1 MATWMTHLRIAD
13 KLLDRIPGLSP
24 IEFIIGNMAPDSG
37 IPTETG
43 FSPDVSISHF
53 RKDDGSGK
61 KKISLDAYLSKHFTT
76 AQQESFNERQYA
88 FYLGYYCHLLTD
100 CLWSDHVA
108 WPTRQQF
115 PDASWV
121 EIKANWYAL
130 DYEYLNNR
138 RGFRAFRAYLG
149 SVGFVNSYMDSFA
162 PDAFEKKRAAI
173 TSFYLEQ
180 SAPETDLQYLS
191 EAEMNAFVEE
201 VTEKIAASLGNL
213 HGGSCQNL

>member
-24 IEFIIGNMAPDSG
+24 IEFIMGNMAPDSG
-37 IPTETG
+37 IPTDTG

-53 RKDDGSGK
+53 REDDGTGK
-61 KKISLDAYLSKHFTT
+61 KKINLDAYLSQYFTP
-76 AQQESFNERQYA
+76 AQQESYNERQYA

-100 CLWSDHVA
+100 CLWSDRIA
-108 WPTRQQF
+108 WPTRQKF
-115 PDASWV
+115 PDASWE

-149 SVGFVNSYMDSFA
+149 SVGFENSYMDCFTS
-162 PDAFEKKRAAI
+162 DAFEYKRTCI
-173 TSFYLEQ
+173 TSFYLEE
-180 SAPETDLQYLS
+180 SAPETKYQFLT
-191 EAEMNAFVEE
+191 EAEMDAFVE
-201 VTEKIAASLGNL
+201 TAAEEISLILDNL
-213 HGGSCQNL
+213 HGV